1 MNKYSVSALAVFI
14 DLTKMQV
21 RLEWTDGDQGF
32 TIINDALGVICDGL
46 ITSLTELG
54 EIKVE
59 EIS

>member
-14 DLTKMQV
+14 DLTTLQV

-32 TIINDALGVICDGL
+32 TIIHDALGVICDGL